1 MTVGLFGGSFNPI
14 HNGHTVL
21 GQWLVAHHL
30 VDELWFLVSPQNP
43 LKPAAGLL
51 DDAARLRLAQLA
63 VGRKRRLRVSDFEC
77 HMPRPSYMV
86 HTLEALRA
94 AYPEHDF
101 VLVIGA
107 DNWHRFPQWYQS
119 DEILRHHRLLVYPRP
134 GSPIDEVTLPAGVTL
149 IQTPLHD
156 ISATQIREAIA
167 HDPAYDGFGLHPRV
181 WAEIKAHGYYR
192 NTHDIHR
199 HA

>member
-1 MTVGLFGGSFNPI
+1 MTVGLFGGSYNPI
-14 HNGHTVL
+14 HNGHTAL

-51 DDAARLRLAQLA
+51 DDAARLRLARLA
-63 VGRKRRLRVSDFEC
+63 VGRKRKLRVSDFEC
-77 HMPRPSYMV
+77 HLPRPSYMV

-94 AYPEHDF
+94 AYPDHDF

-107 DNWHRFPQWYQS
+107 DNWQRFPQWYQS
-119 DEILRHHRLLVYPRP
+119 AEILRHHRLLVYPRP
-134 GSPIDEVTLPAGVTL
+134 GSPIDTAALPASVTL
-149 IQTPLHD
+149 IQTPLYN
-156 ISATQIREAIA
+156 ISSTQIREAIA
-167 HDPAYDGFGLHPRV
+167 HDPAYDGYGLHPRV
-181 WAEIKAHGYYR
+181 WEEIKARGYYR
-192 NTHDIHR
+192 DLNDIHS